1 MKFVYFIVLLFSIS
15 CYSQNSEE
23 NNTFY
28 NEAIQQIKTDNN
40 KTIRIYEYLIN
51 NSTSNFQKL
60 NYQLDLIKIKVYVSK
75 DIEALELFFSIE
87 PEIISTDNQ
96 ELKDKYYIIGSD
108 LAHYLG
114 FKKQAKKMQAQVK
127 SNDKDWI
134 NSIHHK
140 FIDLRYDLA
149 INANIIKPISSE
161 NQAIL
166 LQDSLPKI
174 SNEVEKFILVKKL
187 QSFYLKKNDLQN
199 YAVYNRKLNELN
211 DRLTIEKKVT
221 RNYLANK
228 LLEKQKAQ
236 QVIDDKNLTLL
247 SIIFSVVL
255 LGLILFT
262 IFYKKKKVEMDSS
275 INKTN
280 MISDRVES
288 QILERLEAFEKS
300 KGYLNPTI
308 SIAILAKELD
318 TNVKYL
324 SSILNNIK
332 QKSFNNYINELR
344 IYYIVNCLTEDKK
357 YRLYKISHLAK
368 LSGFVSQ
375 SSFTTFFKLITGITP
390 SVFIK
395 KLNDN
400 EQ

>member
-1 MKFVYFIVLLFSIS
+1 MKFVYLIVLLFSIS

-199 YAVYNRKLNELN
+199 YAVNNRKLNELN

-228 LLEKQKAQ
+228 LLEKQKTQ

-255 LGLILFT
+255 FGLILFT

-332 QKSFNNYINELR
+332 
-344 IYYIVNCLTEDKK
+344 
-357 YRLYKISHLAK
+357 
-368 LSGFVSQ
+368 
-375 SSFTTFFKLITGITP
+375 
-390 SVFIK
+390 
-395 KLNDN
+395 
-400 EQ
+400 

>member
-1 MKFVYFIVLLFSIS
+1 M
-15 CYSQNSEE
+15 
-23 NNTFY
+23 
-28 NEAIQQIKTDNN
+28 
-40 KTIRIYEYLIN
+40 
-51 NSTSNFQKL
+51 
-60 NYQLDLIKIKVYVSK
+60 SK
-75 DIEALELFFSIE
+75 DIEALELFFSME
-87 PEIISTDNQ
+87 PEILSSDNQ

-108 LAHYLG
+108 LAYYLG
-114 FKKQAKKMQAQVK
+114 FKKQAQKMQKQVK
-127 SNDKDWI
+127 SDDKAWI

-140 FIDLRYDLA
+140 FVDLRYDLA
-149 INANIIKPISSE
+149 INAIITKPISTE
-161 NQAIL
+161 DEATL

-174 SNEVEKFILVKKL
+174 SNEVEQFILIKKL
-187 QSFYLKKNDLQN
+187 QSFFLKQNNLEN

-211 DRLTIEKKVT
+211 DRLTIEKKIT

-236 QVIDDKNLTLL
+236 QIVDDKNLRLL
-247 SIIFSVVL
+247 SNIFSVIL
-255 LGLILFT
+255 LGLILVVILF
-262 IFYKKKKVEMDSS
+262 KKKKVEIDSS
-275 INKTN
+275 AIKTN

-344 IYYIVNCLTEDKK
+344 IAYIVNCLKEDKK

-390 SVFIK
+390 SIFIK
-395 KLNDN
+395 KLNDDG
-400 EQ
+400 Q

>member
-1 MKFVYFIVLLFSIS
+1 MKFVYLIVLLLSIS
-15 CYSQNSEE
+15 CYSQNVEE

-28 NEAIQQIKTDNN
+28 NEAIQQIKIDNN
-40 KTIRIYEYLIN
+40 KSIRIYEYLIN

-75 DIEALELFFSIE
+75 DIEALELFFSME
-87 PEIISTDNQ
+87 PEILSSDNQ

-108 LAHYLG
+108 LAYYLG
-114 FKKQAKKMQAQVK
+114 FKKQAQKMQKQVK
-127 SNDKDWI
+127 SDDKAWI

-140 FIDLRYDLA
+140 FVDLRYDLA
-149 INANIIKPISSE
+149 INAIITKPISTE
-161 NQAIL
+161 NEATL

-174 SNEVEKFILVKKL
+174 SNEVEQFILIKKL
-187 QSFYLKKNDLQN
+187 QSFFLKQNNLEN

-211 DRLTIEKKVT
+211 DRLTIEKKIT

-236 QVIDDKNLTLL
+236 QIVDDKNLRLL
-247 SIIFSVVL
+247 STIFSAIL
-255 LGLILFT
+255 LALILAVILF
-262 IFYKKKKVEMDSS
+262 KKKKVEIDSS
-275 INKTN
+275 AIKTN

-344 IYYIVNCLTEDKK
+344 IAYIVNCLKEDKK

-390 SVFIK
+390 SIFIK
-395 KLNDN
+395 KLNDD